1 MLISPRL
8 RSWTQ
13 RHPALSFVLLTYGF
27 TWLFWTPVGY
37 LAGSDRPTQLMLML
51 VGGWGPALAAIVLS
65 RTGNSIAESESDRR
79 LRRVLFLVAAVL
91 GLLLLFW
98 RFSSGGKEV
107 LTEGPGAGQGSFS
120 GLPLLSVLIATVLFA
135 FVVSRVRA
143 PDPGVRSLM
152 ARLVRWR
159 VAPVYYAFALLILP
173 LTALAG
179 VILAVLLGQSVPEP
193 AIAGHSW
200 QVWIPALLSSFL
212 LTVFFS
218 GGICEELGWR
228 GFLLPEL
235 QKRFSPLTSSL
246 IIAPIWTFWHLP
258 IYLNGIRP
266 VAGLVPFFAMVIILS
281 IIFTWLYNRTGGSV
295 LLVVLLHAAVNNH
308 AVLVPRT
315 WYAMAPAIL
324 LVGSLVI
331 MGHMYRRPDAGQHSS
346 LNRAGFSRDEDI
358 LEAAPPP
365 LESD

>member
-1 MLISPRL
+1 MLISPRVH
-8 RSWTQ
+8 SWIQ
-13 RHPALSFVLLTYGF
+13 RHPILSFVLLAYGF

-37 LAGSDRPTQLMLML
+37 LAGSDRPTEHMLML
-51 VGGWGPALAAIVLS
+51 VGGWGPALAAIALS
-65 RTGNSIAESESDRR
+65 RTGNSVAESESDRGLR
-79 LRRVLFLVAAVL
+79 LVLFLGAAVL
-91 GLLLLFW
+91 GLLVLVW
-98 RFSSGGKEV
+98 RFTSGGKDV
-107 LTEGPGAGQGSFS
+107 LTEGSGAGQGSFS

-143 PDPGVRSLM
+143 PDRGVRALM
-152 ARLVRWR
+152 TKLVRWR
-159 VAPVYYAFALLILP
+159 VSPVYYAFALLILP
-173 LTALAG
+173 VTALAG
-179 VILAVLLGQSVPEP
+179 VILAALLGQSVSEP

-200 QVWIPALLSSFL
+200 QVWVPAVLSSFL
-212 LTVFFS
+212 LTALFT
-218 GGICEELGWR
+218 GGICEEVGWR

-235 QKRFSPLTSSL
+235 QKRFSPLSASL

-258 IYLNGIRP
+258 IYLNGILP
-266 VAGLVPFFAMVIILS
+266 LASLVPFFAMVIILS

-331 MGHMYRRPDAGQHSS
+331 MDRMYRRSSEDA
-346 LNRAGFSRDEDI
+346 LKPVPVDPVR
-358 LEAAPPP
+358 
-365 LESD
+365 SDLP